1 MKKSRIPKTSHLAP
15 LSQKSL
21 KYVILP
27 LGNNNWQ
34 IFAVSKR
41 NCVSFVIY
49 ICHHFICILPAWN
62 KNLKCFSSLQ
72 IRQKINYN
80 NISSLFIA
88 PARPKTKPTPIYDAT
103 GRLLVTSTTITIR
116 MPICYYNDNHG
127 PIKNVQVLV
136 AEAGGIIKC

>member
-1 MKKSRIPKTSHLAP
+1 MANTCCIQEKLFHL
-15 LSQKSL
+15 SF
-21 KYVILP
+21 I
-27 LGNNNWQ
+27 
-34 IFAVSKR
+34 
-41 NCVSFVIY
+41 FVITLSVNY
-49 ICHHFICILPAWN
+49 LHEIKILN
-62 KNLKCFSSLQ
+62 IFSSLQ

-80 NISSLFIA
+80 DISSLFIA

-136 AEAGGIIKC
+136 AEAGGITKCQLILLNSKVWITEWCRNFSSKLVT